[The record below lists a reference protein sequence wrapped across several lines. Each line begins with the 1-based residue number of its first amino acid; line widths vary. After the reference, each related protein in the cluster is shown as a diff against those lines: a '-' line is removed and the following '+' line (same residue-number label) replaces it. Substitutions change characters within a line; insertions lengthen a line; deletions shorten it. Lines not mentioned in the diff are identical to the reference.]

1 MIIIDIDNTK
11 STIIVVE
18 DNVEGCVG
26 HKNEER
32 QEFEFKRK
40 TVEKKDISLHEFN
53 NSDSISLKN
62 SFGIN
67 DTYQTLITSMYN
79 IDNIYN
85 IDSIDRPD
93 INFFLQFY

>member
-1 MIIIDIDNTK
+1 MIIIDKDNIK

-40 TVEKKDISLHEFN
+40 TVEKRIYHFM
-53 NSDSISLKN
+53 NSI
-62 SFGIN
+62 
-67 DTYQTLITSMYN
+67 TLIAS
-79 IDNIYN
+79 
-85 IDSIDRPD
+85 P
-93 INFFLQFY
+93 